1 MDDTGPGSEW
11 RPMKVHKQ
19 KFGVAY
25 GQEATC
31 GRHTDG
37 VVAWLV
43 FSEQARHA
51 ERIWGLTFG
60 WTKLVTAVV

>member
-1 MDDTGPGSEW
+1 
-11 RPMKVHKQ
+11 MKVHKQ

-25 GQEATC
+25 GQEATY
-31 GRHTDG
+31 GRHTDR